1 MSYIVNLI
9 LILNDIF
16 RTAGGNVTENA
27 TQKVIDSHLKSGRR
41 DSIHRDIRSCI
52 PFVLGSRG
60 KPKDL
65 VLEKIVDL
73 IRQYCLA

>member
-1 MSYIVNLI
+1 MGYIVNLNV
-9 LILNDIF
+9 ILNDVF

-27 TQKVIDSHLKSGRR
+27 ALVVIDSHVKSGRR

-60 KPKDL
+60 RPKDL
-65 VLEKIVDL
+65 VLEKVVDL
-73 IRQYCLA
+73 IRHYCSD